1 MKRVLLVYAHP
12 SPHKSRYNRS
22 LVTAATQKPFVEVR
36 DLYELYPS
44 LLINE
49 DTEQEFLRAADVL
62 VFQFPIY
69 WFSAP
74 AILKEW
80 QDSVLQNGF
89 AYGEGGTA
97 LEGKKFA
104 VAVSTGGSDGAY
116 SQGASHGDDVQAY
129 LKPFEMTARYCGM
142 QIEPAFVTHN
152 ARALDYETVK
162 ARSKDYCGFLSSLV
176 GEECS
181 DA

>member
-22 LVTAATQKPFVEVR
+22 LIATATHLPFVEVR

-49 DTEQEFLRAADVL
+49 DTEQEMLRAADAV

-80 QDSVLQNGF
+80 QDSVLQSGF
-89 AYGEGGTA
+89 AYGDGGTA
-97 LEGKKFA
+97 LQGKKFA
-104 VAVSTGGSDGAY
+104 IAASTGGSKSAY
-116 SQGASHGDDVQAY
+116 NAGRSHGGDVKSY
-129 LKPFEMTARYCGM
+129 LAPFEMTARYCGM
-142 QIEPAFVTHN
+142 HVEEAFITYD
-152 ARALDYETVK
+152 ARALDYDMVK
-162 ARSKDYCGFLSSLV
+162 TRTKEYCRFLSALI
-176 GEECS
+176 GEECTN
-181 DA
+181 A